1 MVHPYSSQIHPDA
14 ARNWLSE
21 HGERDDGV
29 FLLSSSFSRASE
41 LIERM
46 KTCQCHGKEDPSAAH
61 DIICHHAR
69 DNFDQAIVIV
79 YNKLTN
85 FFA

>member
-21 HGERDDGV
+21 QGERDDDDGV

-46 KTCQCHGKEDPSAAH
+46 KNMSMSRKRSFPPPPPT
-61 DIICHHAR
+61 IR
-69 DNFDQAIVIV
+69 DAGTVSFESSYCIYFN
-79 YNKLTN
+79 
-85 FFA
+85 

>member
-1 MVHPYSSQIHPDA
+1 MVHPYSSPIHPDA

-21 HGERDDGV
+21 HGERDDDDGI

-46 KTCQCHGKEDPSAAH
+46 KNMSMSRKRRPPPPLVCHE
-61 DIICHHAR
+61 R
-69 DNFDQAIVIV
+69 DNLDQAIVIV
-79 YNKLTN
+79 YNK
-85 FFA
+85 

>member
-1 MVHPYSSQIHPDA
+1 MVHPYSSRIHPDA

-29 FLLSSSFSRASE
+29 FLLSSYFSRASE

-46 KTCQCHGKEDPSAAH
+46 KNMSMSRKRRPPPPR
-61 DIICHHAR
+61 ICHRAR
-69 DNFDQAIVIV
+69 DNLDQAIVIV
-79 YNKLTN
+79 HNKSTN
-85 FFA
+85 